1 MSASILI
8 VDDEDA
14 ILSSLSSIL
23 QDEGYDVTVAK
34 SGNDALKIYT
44 TDPPD
49 LMLLDIWMP
58 DMDGLETLRRVRE
71 LAPTAQVMMMS
82 GHGSIETAVKAIK
95 LGAYDYIEKPLSLE
109 NVTLRVKHALDQ
121 YRLEQENRSLR
132 TKVQRKFEL
141 VGQSP
146 AMQQLRQLIETAGP
160 TNSRV
165 LIGGENGTGKEL
177 VARAIHLQS
186 ARADQPFVAVNC
198 AAIPETLIESELFGH
213 EKGSFSGATSMKRGQ
228 FEQADGGTLFLDE
241 IGDMS
246 LSTQAK
252 VLRALQ
258 EQQFTRVGGTK
269 LLKVD
274 VRVLAASNKD
284 LLKEIEKGSF
294 REDLYYRLNV
304 VPIVVPPLRERRED
318 IPLLIRH
325 FLKLHSEEQGLRMK
339 EITPEA
345 MNVFQHYDWPGNIR
359 ELRNLIERLMIMVP
373 GPVIDTA
380 QANLSLQVRPSGS
393 SAQTAAA
400 GAVAP
405 PSANPLFAQSFD
417 SLRDARNAFEK
428 EYISRKLR
436 EHHWN
441 ISRTAED
448 LKIERSHLHRKIK
461 LLDVEMRPE
470 S

>member
-8 VDDEDA
+8 VDDEEA
-14 ILSSLSSIL
+14 IRTSLRSIL
-23 QDEGYDVTVAK
+23 EDEGYEVAVATN
-34 SGNDALKIYT
+34 GQEALKAYLS
-44 TDPPD
+44 DPPD
-49 LMLLDIWMP
+49 LMILDIWMP
-58 DMDGLETLRRVRE
+58 EMDGLETLRRVKE
-71 LAPTAQVMMMS
+71 LVPTAPVMMMS

-121 YRLEQENRSLR
+121 YRLEQENRSLK
-132 TKVQRKFEL
+132 TKVERKFEL

-177 VARAIHLQS
+177 VARAIHMHS
-186 ARADQPFVAVNC
+186 TRADHPFVAVNC

-213 EKGSFSGATSMKRGQ
+213 EKGSFTGATSMKRGQ

-258 EQQFTRVGGTK
+258 EQQFTRVGGNK

-284 LLKEIEKGSF
+284 LEQEIQKGNF

-304 VPIVVPPLRERRED
+304 VPIIVPPLRERRED
-318 IPLLIRH
+318 IPALVRH
-325 FLKLHSEEQGLRMK
+325 FMKVHAEEQGLRIK
-339 EITPEA
+339 EVTPEA
-345 MNVFQHYDWPGNIR
+345 MAVLQQYDWPGNIR

-373 GPVIDTA
+373 GPVVDAPQVT
-380 QANLSLQVRPSGS
+380 LSLQGRTSPAASPA
-393 SAQTAAA
+393 SAQ
-400 GAVAP
+400 AV
-405 PSANPLFAQSFD
+405 SPLLTKSYD

-428 EYISRKLR
+428 EYIARKLR

-461 LLDVEMRPE
+461 LLEVEMRPE
-470 S
+470 G

>member
-1 MSASILI
+1 MSASILV

-14 ILSSLSSIL
+14 IGSSLSCIL
-23 QDEGYDVTVAK
+23 QDEGYEVSVAK
-34 SGNDALKIYT
+34 NGAEALKIYA

-58 DMDGLETLRRVRE
+58 DMDGLETLRRVKE
-71 LAPTAQVMMMS
+71 LVPTAQVMMMS

-132 TKVQRKFEL
+132 TTVQRKFEL

-146 AMQQLRQLIETAGP
+146 AMQQLRQLIDTAGP

-186 ARADQPFVAVNC
+186 ARADRPFVAVNC

-213 EKGSFSGATSMKRGQ
+213 EKGSFSGAISMKRGQ

-241 IGDMS
+241 IADMS
-246 LSTQAK
+246 LNTQAK

-284 LLKEIEKGSF
+284 LLKEIEKGTF

-318 IPLLIRH
+318 VPLLVRH
-325 FLKLHSEEQGLRMK
+325 FMKLHAEEQGLRMK

-345 MNVFQHYDWPGNIR
+345 MNVFQQYEWPGNIR

-373 GPVIDTA
+373 GNVIDTV
-380 QANLSLQVRPSGS
+380 QANMSLQVKPSG
-393 SAQTAAA
+393 TAAPA
-400 GAVAP
+400 GTGAAP
-405 PSANPLFAQSFD
+405 PPVVNPLFTQHYD

-428 EYISRKLR
+428 DYIAKKLR

-470 S
+470 A

>member
-1 MSASILI
+1 MSASILV

-14 ILSSLSSIL
+14 IVSSLSSIL
-23 QDEGYDVTVAK
+23 QDEGYEVSVAK
-34 SGNDALKIYT
+34 SGAEALKIYT

-49 LMLLDIWMP
+49 LALLDIWMTE
-58 DMDGLETLRRVRE
+58 MDGLETLRRIKE
-71 LAPTAQVMMMS
+71 LVPTAQVMMMS

-109 NVTLRVKHALDQ
+109 NVTLRVKHALEQ
-121 YRLEQENRSLR
+121 YRLEEENRSLR

-146 AMQQLRQLIETAGP
+146 AMQQLRQLIDTAGP

-186 ARADQPFVAVNC
+186 ARADRPFVAVNC

-246 LSTQAK
+246 LCTQAK

-284 LLKEIEKGSF
+284 LMKEIEKGAF

-325 FLKLHSEEQGLRMK
+325 FMKLHTEEQGLRVK

-345 MNVFQHYDWPGNIR
+345 MNVFQQYEWPGNIR
-359 ELRNLIERLMIMVP
+359 ELRNLIERLMIMVA

-380 QANLSLQVRPSGS
+380 QANMSLQVKASVAATIGGV
-393 SAQTAAA
+393 AAA
-400 GAVAP
+400 APAV
-405 PSANPLFAQSFD
+405 NPLFTQPFD

-428 EYISRKLR
+428 EYIARKLR

-441 ISRTAED
+441 ISRTAEE

-470 S
+470 A

>member
-1 MSASILI
+1 MSASILV

-14 ILSSLSSIL
+14 IVSSLSSIL
-23 QDEGYDVTVAK
+23 QDEGYEVSVAK
-34 SGNDALKIYT
+34 SGVEALKIYT
-44 TDPPD
+44 VDPPD

-58 DMDGLETLRRVRE
+58 EMDGLETLRRVKE
-71 LAPTAQVMMMS
+71 TLPTAQVMVMS

-109 NVTLRVKHALDQ
+109 NVTLRVKHALEQ
-121 YRLEQENRSLR
+121 YRLEEENRSLR

-141 VGQSP
+141 VGQSA
-146 AMQQLRQLIETAGP
+146 AMQQLRQLIDTAGP

-186 ARADQPFVAVNC
+186 ARADRPFVAVNC

-258 EQQFTRVGGTK
+258 EQQFTRVGGIK

-284 LLKEIEKGSF
+284 LLKEIEKGAF

-304 VPIVVPPLRERRED
+304 VPIVVPPLRERRDD
-318 IPLLIRH
+318 IPILIRH
-325 FLKLHSEEQGLRMK
+325 FMKVHAEEQGLRMK
-339 EITPEA
+339 EVTSEA
-345 MNVFQHYDWPGNIR
+345 MSIFQQYEWPGNIR

-373 GPVIDTA
+373 GSVIDAAHVMT
-380 QANLSLQVRPSGS
+380 SLQVKAPGAS
-393 SAQTAAA
+393 SAAASGTAQPA
-400 GAVAP
+400 
-405 PSANPLFAQSFD
+405 ANPLLTQPYD

-428 EYISRKLR
+428 DYIGRKLR

-470 S
+470 A

>member
-1 MSASILI
+1 
-8 VDDEDA
+8 
-14 ILSSLSSIL
+14 
-23 QDEGYDVTVAK
+23 
-34 SGNDALKIYT
+34 
-44 TDPPD
+44 
-49 LMLLDIWMP
+49 
-58 DMDGLETLRRVRE
+58 
-71 LAPTAQVMMMS
+71 MMMS

-109 NVTLRVKHALDQ
+109 NVTLRVKHALAQ

-132 TKVQRKFEL
+132 TRVQRKFEL
-141 VGQSP
+141 VGHSP

-177 VARAIHLQS
+177 VARAIHEHS
-186 ARADQPFVAVNC
+186 ARADKPFVAVNC

-246 LSTQAK
+246 LNTQAK

-258 EQQFTRVGGTK
+258 EQQFTRVGGTR
-269 LLKVD
+269 LMKVD

-284 LLKEIEKGSF
+284 LLKEIEKGTF
-294 REDLYYRLNV
+294 RDDLFYRLNV

-325 FLKLHSEEQGLRMK
+325 FMKMHAEEQGLRMK
-339 EITPEA
+339 DVSPEA
-345 MNVFQHYDWPGNIR
+345 METFQQYDWPGNIR
-359 ELRNLIERLMIMVP
+359 ELGNLVERLMIMVP
-373 GPVIDTA
+373 GNVIDAT
-380 QANLSLQVRPSGS
+380 QAGLALQVRP
-393 SAQTAAA
+393 AAA
-400 GAVAP
+400 PSQPAV
-405 PSANPLFAQSFD
+405 PSTSPILSQAYD

-428 EYISRKLR
+428 EYIGRKLR

-470 S
+470 A

>member
-8 VDDEDA
+8 VDDEVS
-14 ILSSLSSIL
+14 ILNSLSSIL
-23 QDEGYDVTVAK
+23 EDEGYDITVAK
-34 SGNDALKIYT
+34 SGTEALRLCT

-49 LMLLDIWMP
+49 LMMLDIWMP
-58 DMDGLETLRRVRE
+58 EMDGLETLRRVRE
-71 LAPTAQVMMMS
+71 LTPYTQVMMMS

-109 NVTLRVKHALDQ
+109 NVTLRVKHALEQ
-121 YRLEQENRSLR
+121 HRLEQENRTLR
-132 TKVQRKFEL
+132 TKVQGKFEL
-141 VGQSP
+141 VGQAP
-146 AMQQLRQLIETAGP
+146 VMQQLRQLIETAGP

-177 VARAIHLQS
+177 VARAIHQHS
-186 ARADQPFVAVNC
+186 ARASRPFVAVNC

-213 EKGSFSGATSMKRGQ
+213 EKGAFSGATTMKRGQ

-246 LSTQAK
+246 LNTQAK

-269 LLKVD
+269 LIKVD

-284 LLKEIEKGSF
+284 LLKEIEKGAF
-294 REDLYYRLNV
+294 REDLFYRLNV
-304 VPIVVPPLRERRED
+304 VPIIVPPLRDRKDD
-318 IPLLIRH
+318 IPLLVKH
-325 FLKLHSEEQGLRMK
+325 FLHLHAEEQGLK
-339 EITPEA
+339 LKQVSPEA
-345 MNVFQHYDWPGNIR
+345 MEVFTHYEWPGNIR

-373 GPVIDTA
+373 GPVIESGHA
-380 QANLSLQVRPSGS
+380 SLALQVRPNLPA
-393 SAQTAAA
+393 AQPAA
-400 GAVAP
+400 GAAP
-405 PSANPLFAQSFD
+405 VSNLLSKPYD

-428 EYISRKLR
+428 EFIARKLR

>member
-1 MSASILI
+1 MSASILV

-14 ILSSLSSIL
+14 IVSSLSSIL
-23 QDEGYDVTVAK
+23 QDEGYDVSVAK
-34 SGNDALKIYT
+34 NGAEALKVYT

-58 DMDGLETLRRVRE
+58 DMDGLETLRRIKE
-71 LAPTAQVMMMS
+71 LVPTAQVMMMS

-132 TKVQRKFEL
+132 TKVEKKVEL

-177 VARAIHLQS
+177 VARAIHLRS
-186 ARADQPFVAVNC
+186 ARADRPFVAVNC

-213 EKGSFSGATSMKRGQ
+213 EKGSFTGATSMKRGQ

-269 LLKVD
+269 LMKVD

-284 LLKEIEKGSF
+284 LMKEIEKGAF

-318 IPLLIRH
+318 VPLLIRH
-325 FLKLHSEEQGLRMK
+325 FMKLHVEEQGLRMK

-345 MNVFQHYDWPGNIR
+345 MNVFQQYEWPGNIR

-373 GPVIDTA
+373 GNVIDTA
-380 QANLSLQVRPSGS
+380 QANMVLQVRPSG
-393 SAQTAAA
+393 AAA
-400 GAVAP
+400 PAAGSAVAAP
-405 PSANPLFAQSFD
+405 AASPLFTQPFD

-428 EYISRKLR
+428 EYIARKLR

-470 S
+470 A

>member
-1 MSASILI
+1 MSASILV
-8 VDDEDA
+8 VDDEEA
-14 ILSSLSSIL
+14 IVSSLSSIL
-23 QDEGYDVTVAK
+23 QDEGYEVSVAK
-34 SGNDALKIYT
+34 SGGEALKTYMA
-44 TDPPD
+44 DPPD

-58 DMDGLETLRRVRE
+58 DMDGLENLRRIRE
-71 LAPTAQVMMMS
+71 VVPTAQVMVMS

-109 NVTLRVKHALDQ
+109 NVTLRVKHALEQ
-121 YRLEQENRSLR
+121 YRLEEENRSLR

-146 AMQQLRQLIETAGP
+146 AMQQLRQLIDTAGP

-165 LIGGENGTGKEL
+165 LVGGENGTGKEL
-177 VARAIHLQS
+177 VARAIHVQS
-186 ARADQPFVAVNC
+186 PRADRPFVAVNC

-246 LSTQAK
+246 LNTQAK

-284 LLKEIEKGSF
+284 LLKEIEKGTF

-325 FLKLHSEEQGLRMK
+325 FMKVHAEEQGLRTK
-339 EITPEA
+339 EVTPEA
-345 MNVFQHYDWPGNIR
+345 MTVFQQYEWPGHIR

-373 GPVIDTA
+373 GNVIDGV
-380 QANLSLQVRPSGS
+380 QATTSLQVKPP
-393 SAQTAAA
+393 
-400 GAVAP
+400 GAVSAALSV
-405 PSANPLFAQSFD
+405 PSQPAANPLFTQPFD

-428 EYISRKLR
+428 EYIARKLR

-470 S
+470 A

>member
-1 MSASILI
+1 MSGSILV
-8 VDDEDA
+8 VDDEEA
-14 ILSSLSSIL
+14 IRTSLRSIL
-23 QDEGYDVTVAK
+23 EDEGYDVTVAVN
-34 SGNDALKIYT
+34 GVEALKIYGM
-44 TDPPD
+44 DPPD
-49 LMLLDIWMP
+49 LMILDIWMP
-58 DMDGLETLRRVRE
+58 EMDGLETLRRVKE
-71 LAPTAQVMMMS
+71 LVPTTQVMMMS
-82 GHGSIETAVKAIK
+82 GHGSIETAVKAVK

-109 NVTLRVKHALDQ
+109 NVTHRVKQALEQ
-121 YRLEQENRSLR
+121 YRLAQENRSLR
-132 TKVQRKFEL
+132 TKVQQKFEL

-146 AMQQLRQLIETAGP
+146 AMERLRELIKTAGP

-177 VARAIHLQS
+177 VARAIHLHS
-186 ARADQPFVAVNC
+186 TRSDHPFVAVNC

-213 EKGSFSGATSMKRGQ
+213 EKGSFTGATSMKRGQ

-284 LLKEIEKGSF
+284 LEKEIAKGHF

-318 IPLLIRH
+318 IPALVRH
-325 FLKLHSEEQGLRMK
+325 FMKLHSEEQGLRMK
-339 EITPEA
+339 DVSPEA
-345 MNVFQHYDWPGNIR
+345 MGVFQQYDWPGNIR

-373 GPVIDTA
+373 GIMIEA
-380 QANLSLQVRPSGS
+380 SQATVSLQGRAAGLPPSGPTQATS
-393 SAQTAAA
+393 
-400 GAVAP
+400 
-405 PSANPLFAQSFD
+405 PLLTRSYD
-417 SLRDARNAFEK
+417 SLKDARNAFEK
-428 EYISRKLR
+428 DYISRKLR

-441 ISRTAED
+441 ISRTADD

-470 S
+470 G

>member
-1 MSASILI
+1 MSASILV
-8 VDDEDA
+8 VDDEEA

-23 QDEGYDVTVAK
+23 LDEGYEVAVVK
-34 SGNDALKIYT
+34 SGTDALRIFT

-58 DMDGLETLRRVRE
+58 GMDGLETLKRVRE
-71 LAPTAQVMMMS
+71 LVPTAQVMMMS

-121 YRLEQENRSLR
+121 HRLEQENRSLR
-132 TKVQRKFEL
+132 TKVQRRFEL

-146 AMQQLRQLIETAGP
+146 AMKQLCQLIETAGP

-177 VARAIHLQS
+177 VARGIHQHS
-186 ARADQPFVAVNC
+186 ARADRPFVAVNC

-213 EKGSFSGATSMKRGQ
+213 EKGAFSGATSMKRGQ

-258 EQQFTRVGGTK
+258 EQQFNRVGGTK
-269 LLKVD
+269 LMKVD

-284 LLKEIEKGSF
+284 LQKEIEKGAF
-294 REDLYYRLNV
+294 REDLFYRLNV

-318 IPLLIRH
+318 IALLIRH
-325 FLKLHSEEQGLRMK
+325 FLKLHGEEQGLRMK
-339 EITPEA
+339 EITTDA
-345 MNVFQHYDWPGNIR
+345 MAVFEQYEWPGNIR
-359 ELRNLIERLMIMVP
+359 ELGNLVERLMIIVP
-373 GPVIDTA
+373 GSTIDAA
-380 QANLSLQVRPSGS
+380 QATMALQVRPSGS
-393 SAQTAAA
+393 SVQTLPAGGGSPAVSALLAQ
-400 GAVAP
+400 P
-405 PSANPLFAQSFD
+405 FD

-428 EYISRKLR
+428 EYIGRKLR
-436 EHHWN
+436 DHHWN

-470 S
+470 T